1 MEQPETEFR
10 REEWLIQIRSWQTD
24 FVRISLIPGSTTT
37 RTTTTTTTQTSTST
51 SIRLP
56 TVSNT
61 FYFSLIATIY
71 MPPQCSN
78 YTLDT
83 DATRLTNNTSGGG
96 CDSSAFSTALWV
108 RFSGGGATRLAS
120 TAPAINRC
128 GTSAPGWLVSGLPTS
143 VGTTTTGIVCYSWS
157 SNICNWYNTISMTN
171 CNSFYIFLLVSP
183 PTCSLRYCT
192 A

>member
-1 MEQPETEFR
+1 M
-10 REEWLIQIRSWQTD
+10 TD
-24 FVRISLIPGSTTT
+24 FVRIFLILASSTTA
-37 RTTTTTTTQTSTST
+37 TTATATTQTSTST
-51 SIRLP
+51 TIQVP
-56 TVSNT
+56 TISNT
-61 FYFSLIATIY
+61 VHLSLIATIY

-96 CDSSAFSTALWV
+96 CDNSVFSTALWV

-120 TAPAINRC
+120 SAPAINRC

-143 VGTTTTGIVCYSWS
+143 VGATTTGFVCYNWS
-157 SNICNWYNTISMTN
+157 SNICNWYNIISITN
-171 CNSFYIFLLVSP
+171 CNTFYVFLLVAP